1 MSHRLLC
8 DAGMSVPF
16 TNISRDDILSAIGLQ
31 TRRSLAQTLLPN
43 LGFMAAGVVLGGGLA
58 LLLAPRTGAQT
69 RDVLGNGLQ
78 GLARKVASTVRPNRD
93 LPADT
98 EPGIDVTPRAEPVTA
113 SRPSMHASSEPARN
127 GSASHLGGLGGSK
140 P

>member
-1 MSHRLLC
+1 
-8 DAGMSVPF
+8 MSVPF

-31 TRRSLAQTLLPN
+31 TRRSLAHTLLPN

-78 GLARKVASTVRPNRD
+78 GLARKVASTVRPTRD
-93 LPADT
+93 LAADV
-98 EPGIDVTPRAEPVTA
+98 EPGIDVTPRTEPATA
-113 SRPSMHASSEPARN
+113 GRPSMHGAAEPARN
-127 GSASHLGGLGGSK
+127 GASAHLIGGLGGAK

>member
-1 MSHRLLC
+1 
-8 DAGMSVPF
+8 MSVPF

-31 TRRSLAQTLLPN
+31 SRRSLAQTLLPN

-93 LPADT
+93 LAADA
-98 EPGIDVTPRAEPVTA
+98 EPSIDVTPRVEPATA
-113 SRPSMHASSEPARN
+113 TRPGMHGASEPSRN
-127 GSASHLGGLGGSK
+127 GSSAHLIGGLGGSK

>member
-1 MSHRLLC
+1 
-8 DAGMSVPF
+8 MSVPF

-31 TRRSLAQTLLPN
+31 SRRSLAQTLLPN

-78 GLARKVASTVRPNRD
+78 GLARKVASTVRPTRD
-93 LPADT
+93 VDADA
-98 EPGIDVTPRAEPVTA
+98 EPGIDVTPRTEPATA
-113 SRPSMHASSEPARN
+113 SRPSMHGASESSRN
-127 GSASHLGGLGGSK
+127 GSSAHLIGGLGGAK